1 MHKNK
6 SFVQSISNATSG
18 LRTLLK
24 EERNA
29 RFHLLATV
37 CVILVSIVFQ
47 INRLEWLFILSAIFL
62 VWIAE
67 AFNTSLEKLFDL
79 VEPCKNKYVMAGKDL
94 SAGGVLLSAL
104 LSVIIGAIIL
114 GPPIVK
120 TIVSLL
126 QNHK

>member
-1 MHKNK
+1 
-6 SFVQSISNATSG
+6 
-18 LRTLLK
+18 
-24 EERNA
+24 
-29 RFHLLATV
+29 
-37 CVILVSIVFQ
+37 VILVSIVFQ

>member
-1 MHKNK
+1 MVH
-6 SFVQSISNATSG
+6 IS
-18 LRTLLK
+18 
-24 EERNA
+24 
-29 RFHLLATV
+29 
-37 CVILVSIVFQ
+37 
-47 INRLEWLFILSAIFL
+47 RLEWLFILSAIFL

-79 VEPCKNKYVMAGKDL
+79 IEPGKNKYVMAGKEL
-94 SAGGVLLSAL
+94 SAGAVLLTAL

-126 QNHK
+126 QNYK